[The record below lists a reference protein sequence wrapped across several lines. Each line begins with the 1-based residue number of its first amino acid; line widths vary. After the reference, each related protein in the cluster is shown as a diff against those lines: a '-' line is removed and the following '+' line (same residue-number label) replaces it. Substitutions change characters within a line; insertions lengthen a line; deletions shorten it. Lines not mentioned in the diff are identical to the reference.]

1 MIYVTFLTKQL
12 KKEETGEQTKGDTK
26 SPSPPKTLEQRKEE
40 AKALKK
46 AGKITEK
53 GYDMLIASLE
63 GKTSEEQAVVK
74 TNDELEQEVI
84 EEEMVM

>member
-1 MIYVTFLTKQL
+1 MTFLSNQL
-12 KKEETGEQTKGDTK
+12 EKKETGEQTKEDTK
-26 SPSPPKTLEQRKEE
+26 PSNSPPKTLEQRKEE

-46 AGKITEK
+46 AGKLTEK

-63 GKTSEEQAVVK
+63 GKTTEEQVIVK

>member
-1 MIYVTFLTKQL
+1 MTFLSNQL
-12 KKEETGEQTKGDTK
+12 EKKETGEQTKEDTK
-26 SPSPPKTLEQRKEE
+26 PSNSPPKTLEQRKEE

-46 AGKITEK
+46 AGKLTEK

-74 TNDELEQEVI
+74 TNDELELEQGVI